1 MIKTQTG
8 REVTMARVLLTSMD
22 EKLVAKAIELH
33 GKRDVYVAVD
43 ATVLS
48 QMKALELGLD
58 KHALVGKNVDQ
69 SVYELFPAPTK
80 KASKP
85 KKVEAKKND
94 EPKSE

>member
-1 MIKTQTG
+1 MIKKQTG
-8 REVTMARVLLTSMD
+8 RELNMARVLLKSMD
-22 EKLVAKAIELH
+22 EELVAKAIELH
-33 GKRDVYVAVD
+33 GKRDVYVAMD

-80 KASKP
+80 KATKP
-85 KKVEAKKND
+85 KKVEAKKDD
-94 EPKSE
+94 EPKTE

>member
-1 MIKTQTG
+1 MIKTHTG

-80 KASKP
+80 KAIKP
-85 KKVEAKKND
+85 KKVEAKKD
-94 EPKSE
+94 DKPTTE